1 MRRAAA
7 SLNIRAPV
15 GGMVVN
21 SGIAD
26 EATREHQQAI
36 MEELQKRGLLIIDA
50 TGEEGISQIQ
60 IPGLARR
67 KADIVIET
75 QFVCKEIEEQLKKAE
90 QLAKENG
97 SVLIAATPKPVVLHA
112 LKEWVETFSP
122 QLTYEQMKEQNLVP
136 EKPFAL
142 VPVSNLVVE

>member
-1 MRRAAA
+1 MTYF
-7 SLNIRAPV
+7 NQK
-15 GGMVVN
+15 M
-21 SGIAD
+21 
-26 EATREHQQAI
+26 E
-36 MEELQKRGLLIIDA
+36 EELQKRGLLIIDA
-50 TGEEGISQIQ
+50 TGKEGISQIQ

-75 QFVCKEIEEQLKKAE
+75 QFVRKEIEEQLKKAE